1 MQNGRS
7 NTSKPAGKP
16 KVRVLLVKVISKSR
30 KQIHFSGASYT
41 AVSEQCGQ
49 TLSTLA
55 SWSRRSIWII

>member
-55 SWSRRSIWII
+55 S